1 MLAAILLLAAAESTC
16 VPINC
21 DMFWV
26 TFPDGKADAF
36 VRTEKDANLLAG
48 TYPWFGVVRPERRMV
63 NIATQA
69 SYKGP
74 ARQYGYVDGH
84 LRFAEEKGQE
94 RTVEPVV
101 RHGRAG
107 DIRAF
112 WPTEETYEE
121 QRRSVD
127 YWRGAGRLRWFSGNP
142 NRTALIFVEFG
153 LIVLCIGLF
162 AGNWIFRIG
171 GLGLFLAASCLT
183 FLTES
188 RGGFLALVTGG
199 VILGFFR
206 FRRGITRRM
215 ILGALAVCLLGG
227 VGVVVSKCGERFTTG
242 IVKTEKDKSSQDR
255 LFIWREVPRMISAAP
270 WGWGLWK
277 SGPAYND
284 WFEDFERRHMIGD
297 LFNDHLSRFVEGGF
311 VMGGL
316 YVLVW
321 ALLFVWGL
329 RLAWSGGSPLPLAVC
344 AAYFV
349 ASTFNPMNWWTKGF
363 YLPVAVLAW
372 GMWKSWTGR
381 SMTSGKESASPLM
394 RLLVWAGGVTA
405 VVLAGVGVI
414 AWTAPGQDVPLRV
427 GWMGH
432 RVIVGRGEPKVWV
445 ADDGFVLNGNFNGY
459 PGREFRKFYSRRPD
473 AEAVGLVERVCDLP
487 PEMERLVLTGTCGE
501 DYLKMDNPPKARH
514 LVFLTPPFGSDRIPQ
529 ELRETCDVHLLTGE
543 FAAQRTGDDLRK
555 ADWVHV
561 IPGAQVYVP
570 GWLDVI
576 VKEGNHGS

>member
-1 MLAAILLLAAAESTC
+1 MLATVLILAAVESTC
-16 VPINC
+16 VPINS

-36 VRTEKDANLLAG
+36 VRTEKDENLLAG
-48 TYPWFGVVRPERRMV
+48 IYPWFGVIRPELRMV

-69 SYKGP
+69 SYRGP
-74 ARQYGYVDGH
+74 ARQYGYVDGR
-84 LRFAEEKGQE
+84 LRFAEESGKE
-94 RTVEPVV
+94 RRVDPVA
-101 RHGRAG
+101 RPRTFA

-127 YWRGAGRLRWFSGNP
+127 YWRGAGRFRWFSGNP

-153 LIVLCIGLF
+153 LIVLCAGLF
-162 AGNWIFRIG
+162 ARNWVLRIG
-171 GLGLFLAASCLT
+171 GLGLFLAASYLT

-188 RGGFLALVTGG
+188 RGGFLALVAGA

-206 FRRGITRRM
+206 FRRGITKRM
-215 ILGALAVCLLGG
+215 MLGALAVCLLGG
-227 VGVVVSKCGERFTTG
+227 IGVAVSKCGERFTTG

-255 LFIWREVPRMISAAP
+255 LVIWREVPRMIAAAP

-277 SGPAYND
+277 SGPAYNG

-321 ALLFVWGL
+321 ALIFVWGI

-363 YLPVAVLAW
+363 CLPVAVIAW
-372 GMWKSWTGR
+372 SLWRTRKSR
-381 SMTSGKESASPLM
+381 F
-394 RLLVWAGGVTA
+394 RLTTTVWSVAIAA
-405 VVLAGVGVI
+405 VVLAVAGIV
-414 AWTAPGQDVPLRV
+414 AWTAPEQDVPLRV

-432 RVIVGRGEPKVWV
+432 RVIVGEGEPKAWV

-459 PGREFRKFYSRRPD
+459 PGREFRKFYTRRPR
-473 AEAVGLVERVCDLP
+473 AEAVGIVERVCDLP
-487 PEMERLVLTGTCGE
+487 SEMDRLVLTGTCGE
-501 DYLKMDNPPKARH
+501 DYLKMDNPPRAKH
-514 LVFLTPPFGSDRIPQ
+514 LVFMTPPFGSDAIPD
-529 ELRETCDVHLLTGE
+529 ELREKCDVHLLTGE
-543 FAAQRTGDDLRK
+543 FAAQRTGDDLKK

-561 IPGAQVYVP
+561 VPGAQVYVP

-576 VKEGNHGS
+576 VQEVKHGS